1 VNLLIACYE
10 LGRQPLSLAWPL
22 AFLRQAGLDAAT
34 LDLATQ
40 PFSDDLAARA
50 NFVGIAVPMHTARRI
65 GVEAAARIRAVNPR
79 AHVCF
84 FDL

>member
-10 LGRQPLSLAWPL
+10 LGHQRLSLAWPL

-40 PFSDDLAARA
+40 PFSDDLAARTFA
-50 NFVGIAVPMHTARRI
+50 SSIYKTICSTASP
-65 GVEAAARIRAVNPR
+65 IR
-79 AHVCF
+79 
-84 FDL
+84 